1 MRWNKGTILKASVDY
16 IKKLQKEQQKA
27 KELENRQKRLE
38 HANRHLLLR
47 IQVNQLINNSSQYTL
62 WLVKISWQLVT
73 WSAFRGEICF
83 DMLFDK
89 TLFWLD
95 GWTQSVTLLWKHINY
110 AQCFSCMKFKSY
122 TRVTD
127 YGEFPSFWHMAFGSQ
142 YPYCLHTQL
151 FTHTYIS

>member
-16 IKKLQKEQQKA
+16 IRKLQKEQQKA
-27 KELENRQKRLE
+27 KELENKQKRLE

-47 IQVNQLINNSSQYTL
+47 IQVNQIINLAHNTQYIFGQ
-62 WLVKISWQLVT
+62 VVT
-73 WSAFRGEICF
+73 WSDFRGEICF

-89 TLFWLD
+89 TLIWLD
-95 GWTQSVTLLWKHINY
+95 GWTPSVTLLWKHINN
-110 AQCFSCMKFKSY
+110 ALCFSCMKFKSY
-122 TRVTD
+122 TRVID

-142 YPYCLHTQL
+142 WPYCLHTQL